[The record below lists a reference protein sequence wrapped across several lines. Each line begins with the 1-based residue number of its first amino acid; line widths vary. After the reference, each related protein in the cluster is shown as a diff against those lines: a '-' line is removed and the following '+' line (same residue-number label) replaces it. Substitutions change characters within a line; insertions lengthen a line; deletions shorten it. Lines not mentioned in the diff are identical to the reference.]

1 METLRNSRDFKKVVE
16 SGTRE
21 ILENFTV
28 YLLPNPEGRTR
39 IGISVSRKAG
49 GSVRR
54 NRIKRRLR
62 EALRKNASFL
72 PPGTDLVIVARARCH
87 DVEFERIEKDIRA
100 LGERWPRDKRES

>member
-1 METLRNSRDFKKVVE
+1 METLKNSRDFKKVIE

-28 YLLPNPEGRTR
+28 YILSNPGGRTR

-62 EALRKNASFL
+62 EALRRNASFL
-72 PPGTDLVIVARARCH
+72 PPETDLVIVAGARCH
-87 DVEFERIEKDIRA
+87 DVEFEKIERDIRS
-100 LGERWPRDKRES
+100 LGEKWAKRKMKS